1 MKVSVSVLSASDRII
16 CIKNLNKTN
25 LDYFHIDTMDGIF
38 VDNYQM
44 PIQEIKEM
52 AKYVKKPL
60 DIHLMVENPEE
71 YLEHL
76 EGLPVKYV
84 TFHLEISRDI
94 KRLIKKVKQKGYLV
108 GLSIKPK
115 TDIKKLQPYLKWID
129 LILVMSVEPGQGGQT
144 FIPSTI
150 DRIKD
155 IKKLIENTNILI
167 EVDGG
172 INDSNIQKLKEIG
185 VDIVV
190 SGSYIVK
197 SENYQNQIDKLK
209 I

>member
-1 MKVSVSVLSASDRII
+1 MKVSVSVLSANDRII
-16 CIKNLNKTN
+16 CIKKLNKTN

-60 DIHLMVENPEE
+60 DVHLMVENPEE

-76 EGLPVKYV
+76 EGLPVKCV

-94 KRLIKKVKQKGYLV
+94 KRLAKIVKQKGYLV

-144 FIPSTI
+144 FITSTI
-150 DRIKD
+150 DRIKE

-172 INDSNIQKLKEIG
+172 INDTNIQTLKEIG

-197 SENYQNQIDKLK
+197 SDNYQNQIDKLK